1 MIDNNYATELNEY
14 LEAKLLN
21 YCEEND
27 IPEEEMDDVLYED
40 EFKAEIVDDLEDK
53 GFTPEEA
60 QAVAYE
66 TGVNEATV
74 YKLLAYFYLLCDD
87 YNTVEELKAV
97 MPDSFSKLE
106 EFTEEELEKIVDARK
121 LVDY

>member
-14 LEAKLLN
+14 FAAKLLS
-21 YCEEND
+21 YCEENE
-27 IPEEEMDDVLYED
+27 IPEEEMDDAFYED
-40 EFKAEIVDDLEDK
+40 EFKTQIEGDLEDK

-60 QAVAYE
+60 QAVAHE

-87 YNTVEELKAV
+87 YDTVEELKTV
-97 MPDSFSKLE
+97 IPDSFSKLE
-106 EFTEEELEKIVDARK
+106 EFTDTELAKIVDARK